1 MLHTAHPTSIYN
13 NDDNDN
19 NNNINN
25 VDYVGGL
32 NKKYLSRLA
41 HTKSQNSK
49 KNMINIDS

>member
-19 NNNINN
+19 KNIKN

-32 NKKYLSRLA
+32 NKKYLSA
-41 HTKSQNSK
+41 YEITEFEEKFN
-49 KNMINIDS
+49 